1 MSAYLSPDDCHFNIP
16 SSEIEH
22 LLGTL
27 LEAVQ
32 FLRLKY
38 DNNAQRKNF
47 ETAVHEL
54 KQLQSVSSS
63 QYAIK
68 LFGIYYKMS
77 SNVF

>member
-1 MSAYLSPDDCHFNIP
+1 MIITHR
-16 SSEIEH
+16 EK
-22 LLGTL
+22 
-27 LEAVQ
+27 V
-32 FLRLKY
+32 
-38 DNNAQRKNF
+38 F

-77 SNVF
+77 SNVFLKFALFYVFLKLLLMDLICKMIILYKIANKNV